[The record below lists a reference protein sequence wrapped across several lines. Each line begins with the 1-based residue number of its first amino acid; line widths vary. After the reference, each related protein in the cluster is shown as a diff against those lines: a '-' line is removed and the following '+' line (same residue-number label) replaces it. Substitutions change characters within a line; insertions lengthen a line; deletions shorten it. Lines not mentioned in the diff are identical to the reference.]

1 MSLPGQSQEAV
12 PTVGIDVGGTF
23 TDFVVV
29 MPDGRLL
36 LHKQPSMPADPSQ
49 AVGRGLRAL
58 TERHPEL
65 AGRTLRIVHGTTLAL
80 NAILQRK
87 VADVALVVAKGGRDV
102 LEIGRAKLKTPYNF
116 HLGKE
121 QAVVPRDL
129 IFEIDAR
136 IAADG
141 SVLARPDDAAIDALC
156 REIGASRAGAVAIML
171 LNSYVDPT
179 LEIELGQ
186 AIAKHLP
193 ELPVTCSAE
202 IWPEVREFERAVVAC
217 INAEVHPLM
226 GAYLARLGGRIDE
239 VAPSVLQLTSSS
251 GGMLS
256 LASAAA
262 RAIDTVLSG
271 PASGATAAAS
281 LCRSAGIDA
290 ALTFDMGG
298 TSADIAIISEGEVE
312 FTTNARI
319 GDLPL
324 MMPVVGVSS
333 IGAGG
338 GSIVSVDA
346 YGVIKV
352 GPESAGAHPGPV
364 AYGLG
369 GTEPTVTDCYLVLG
383 FIDPDRFLGGAM
395 RLDKGQAEAALA
407 EVAGRLRLPSPAHA
421 AEAAL
426 QVATVRMAS
435 ELFKLLAQK
444 GYEPADHVVVPFG
457 GAGPTHAVM
466 LAEEAKLKGVTV
478 PTAAATFCAMGAAVA
493 DLRRDFVRSLGK
505 ARVHAAGERLWANWQ
520 ALETLA
526 GEWLAAEDVPVIGQ
540 RLVHAV
546 DMQYAGQSFS
556 LTVTIPEQVRA
567 EEDVQ
572 GVIDAFHRAHEA
584 IYGFREPDHA
594 VEAVTQRLSIIGE
607 VAKVAL
613 PGLSEGEPAPA
624 PRSRRPVFHGGAWIE
639 ASVYR
644 REDFGAGS
652 AVAGPAVV
660 EQDDTTLWM
669 PPGWRLEADRQGLLV
684 VTRENGDA

>member
-1 MSLPGQSQEAV
+1 
-12 PTVGIDVGGTF
+12 
-23 TDFVVV
+23 
-29 MPDGRLL
+29 PD
-36 LHKQPSMPADPSQ
+36 
-49 AVGRGLRAL
+49 
-58 TERHPEL
+58 
-65 AGRTLRIVHGTTLAL
+65 
-80 NAILQRK
+80 
-87 VADVALVVAKGGRDV
+87 
-102 LEIGRAKLKTPYNF
+102 
-116 HLGKE
+116 
-121 QAVVPRDL
+121 
-129 IFEIDAR
+129 
-136 IAADG
+136 
-141 SVLARPDDAAIDALC
+141 
-156 REIGASRAGAVAIML
+156 
-171 LNSYVDPT
+171 
-179 LEIELGQ
+179 
-186 AIAKHLP
+186 
-193 ELPVTCSAE
+193 LPVTCSAE

-226 GAYLARLGGRIDE
+226 GAYLAKLGERIDA
-239 VAPSVLQLTSSS
+239 VAQNVLQLTSSS

-256 LASAAA
+256 LASAKE

-281 LCRSAGIDA
+281 MCRAAGIDA

-298 TSADIAIISEGEVE
+298 TSADIAIISDGTVE

-395 RLDKGQAEAALA
+395 RLDKAKAEAALA
-407 EVAGRLRLPSPAHA
+407 AIAQHLHLPSAAHA

-426 QVATVRMAS
+426 RVATVRMAS

-478 PTAAATFCAMGAAVA
+478 PTAAATFCALGAAVA

-505 ARVHAAGERLWANWQ
+505 A
-520 ALETLA
+520 
-526 GEWLAAEDVPVIGQ
+526 
-540 RLVHAV
+540 
-546 DMQYAGQSFS
+546 
-556 LTVTIPEQVRA
+556 
-567 EEDVQ
+567 
-572 GVIDAFHRAHEA
+572 
-584 IYGFREPDHA
+584 
-594 VEAVTQRLSIIGE
+594 
-607 VAKVAL
+607 
-613 PGLSEGEPAPA
+613 
-624 PRSRRPVFHGGAWIE
+624 
-639 ASVYR
+639 
-644 REDFGAGS
+644 
-652 AVAGPAVV
+652 
-660 EQDDTTLWM
+660 
-669 PPGWRLEADRQGLLV
+669 
-684 VTRENGDA
+684 